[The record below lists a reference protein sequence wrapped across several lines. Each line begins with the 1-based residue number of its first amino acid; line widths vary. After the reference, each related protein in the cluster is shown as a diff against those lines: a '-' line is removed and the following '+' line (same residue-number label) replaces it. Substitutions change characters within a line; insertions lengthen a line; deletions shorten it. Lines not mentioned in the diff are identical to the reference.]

1 MPDGQRNGERELATK
16 ELLTINSVL
25 KNKDIGILYG
35 QNVDELFVAYRD
47 VWESIKSY
55 HSKYHSVPDIEVI
68 QERFPDLESVPV
80 KGSSEYYL
88 ESLKSEF
95 IYNRMEKIFMR
106 AGTELTPDTAPFLL
120 EKVQSAM
127 AKLNRFSGSSK
138 DLDVMDFDSAERHYE
153 QVRERAAA
161 MGGVPG
167 ISTGVNFI
175 DSAYTS
181 GFAPGDLI
189 IVLGYTGRAKSLFT
203 TLVACNAHEQGH
215 KPMIISLEMSG
226 EKVRDR
232 IWTIMGS
239 GLFSNSGLAL
249 GDIQM
254 DNFRKFKAAHENDPG
269 FIVVTNEGTG
279 ELTPNVVQAK
289 IDQHK
294 PSMVIFDYAQL
305 GSDNENSPDMTAR
318 MRNMSKQYKRLATQ
332 NEIPIVLISS
342 ATADSSSSADEPPII
357 EQVAWSKQLAF
368 DADLAFAVHKY
379 TDSDIIEIV
388 CRKNRNGP
396 LFSGFLKWDIDR
408 GLVEEV
414 FNT

>member
-1 MPDGQRNGERELATK
+1 MATK
-16 ELLTINSVL
+16 ELQTINSVL

-35 QNVDELFVAYRD
+35 QNVDELFVSYRD
-47 VWESIKSY
+47 VWESIKAY

-80 KGSSEYYL
+80 QGSSDYYL

-95 IYNRMEKIFMR
+95 ISNRMEKILLR
-106 AGTELTPDTAPFLL
+106 AGNELSADSAPLLL
-120 EKVQSAM
+120 EKVQTAL
-127 AKLNRFSGSSK
+127 AKLNRFSGTSK
-138 DLDVMDFDSAERHYE
+138 DLNVMDFDAAEHHYQE
-153 QVRERAAA
+153 VRARAEA

-167 ISTGVNFI
+167 ISTGINFI

-181 GFAPGDLI
+181 GLAGGDLVV
-189 IVLGYTGRAKSLFT
+189 VLGYTGRAKSLFT
-203 TLVACNAHEQGH
+203 TLTACNAHQQGH

-239 GLFSNSGLAL
+239 GLFSNSELAL
-249 GDIQM
+249 GDIRV
-254 DNFRKFKAAHENDPG
+254 DSLRKFKDAHANAPG
-269 FIVVTNEGTG
+269 FIVVTNEGVG

-332 NEIPIVLISS
+332 NNIPIILISS
-342 ATADSSSSADEPPII
+342 ATADSSASADQPPLI

-379 TDSDIIEIV
+379 NDSDIIEIV